1 MVDPSFPKW
10 SNVIIP
16 VFLSVVRPSV
26 VCPSMAPFFN
36 MSDCPYFFLIFEK
49 YLWRVKTEGKL
60 LFVLSLHT
68 VIKMR
73 WFLCNDFNNIYNFT
87 KNISKKNIVLA
98 VVRIVIWT
106 GYTLGIKIKNIF
118 SRNYINR
125 GSSSKS
131 VIFWILGYTMGS
143 TVIAFVH
150 LSAHLLAI
158 GCVIV
163 MRGNRGFFTESQ
175 N

>member
-1 MVDPSFPKW
+1 MVQCNHS
-10 SNVIIP
+10 S
-16 VFLSVVRPSV
+16 LSVGSPSV
-26 VCPSMAPFFN
+26 CDLSINSFIFWYFRY
-36 MSDCPYFFLIFEK
+36 CPYFFLIFEK

-150 LSAHLLAI
+150 LSAHLLVYLSVSKYLRNCSLVFSETS
-158 GCVIV
+158 GL
-163 MRGNRGFFTESQ
+163 RR
-175 N
+175 